1 MRGLCRIIPTMKPLA
16 ICLLLFAAPAFAE
29 SHEELINRAFEALED
44 DLSRHWSYTHTQEN
58 SEGLYVGRYD
68 PRLPEAE
75 RWDLISVDAREPT
88 ASETQ
93 DYLKQRHKEQDDD
106 ADDDSGF
113 ESVAK
118 GGSIALVE
126 ETDSYWLFSF
136 EPVADSE
143 EDLDI
148 MESVDGTLRVN
159 KDGHYVAEMTL
170 QNRGTIKPGK
180 GVKIDKFL
188 TRLAF
193 APIHEG
199 GPVLPLSIE
208 ATIKGRAFLV
218 VKFHEQEKVTYSN
231 FERALD

>member
-1 MRGLCRIIPTMKPLA
+1 MRGLCRIIPGMKPLA
-16 ICLLLFAAPAFAE
+16 ICVLLFATLAFAE
-29 SHEELINRAFEALED
+29 SHEDLINRAFDALED
-44 DLSRHWSYTHTQEN
+44 DLSRHWSYTHTQED
-58 SEGLYVGRYD
+58 SEGVYVGRYD

-75 RWDLISVDAREPT
+75 RWELISVDEREPT
-88 ASETQ
+88 ASETES
-93 DYLKQRHKEQDDD
+93 YLEQRRQEQDEDAEDD
-106 ADDDSGF
+106 AGF
-113 ESVAK
+113 ESVVK
-118 GGSIALVE
+118 EGSIALVE

-136 EPVADSE
+136 APVADSE

-180 GVKIDKFL
+180 GVKIEKLL

-193 APIHEG
+193 APLHEG

-208 ATIKGRAFLV
+208 AAIKGKAFLV
-218 VKFHEQEKVTYSN
+218 VKFDEHEKVTYSN
-231 FERALD
+231 FERVLD

>member
-1 MRGLCRIIPTMKPLA
+1 MKPLA
-16 ICLLLFAAPAFAE
+16 ICLLLFATLAFAE
-29 SHEELINRAFEALED
+29 SHEELIDRAFEALDD

-68 PRLPEAE
+68 PRLPEGG
-75 RWDLISVDAREPT
+75 RWELISVDAREPT
-88 ASETQ
+88 ASETEY
-93 DYLKQRHKEQDDD
+93 YLERRRKEQDEDAEDD
-106 ADDDSGF
+106 GGF

-118 GGSIALVE
+118 EGSIALVE

-148 MESVDGTLRVN
+148 MESVDGTLKVN
-159 KDGHYVAEMTL
+159 KNGHYVAEMTL

-180 GVKIDKFL
+180 GVKIEKLF

-193 APIHEG
+193 APIHQG

-208 ATIKGRAFLV
+208 ATIKGKAFLV
-218 VKFHEQEKVTYSN
+218 VKFDETEKLTYSE
-231 FERALD
+231 FERVSD

>member
-1 MRGLCRIIPTMKPLA
+1 MKQLA
-16 ICLLLFAAPAFAE
+16 ICLPLLATLAFAE

-44 DLSRHWSYTHTQEN
+44 DLSRHWSYTHTQED
-58 SEGLYVGRYD
+58 SEGVYVGRYD
-68 PRLPEAE
+68 PRLPDAE
-75 RWDLISVDAREPT
+75 RWELLSVDAREPT
-88 ASETQ
+88 ASETEY
-93 DYLKQRHKEQDDD
+93 YLERRRKEQDEKAEDD
-106 ADDDSGF
+106 GGF
-113 ESVAK
+113 DSVAK
-118 GGSIALVE
+118 DGSIALVE

-143 EDLDI
+143 EDMDFL
-148 MESVDGTLRVN
+148 ESVDGTLRVN

-180 GVKIDKFL
+180 GVKIERFL

-218 VKFHEQEKVTYSN
+218 VKFDEKEKVTYSN
-231 FERALD
+231 FERVLD